1 MALMRQIFAA
11 IFLITVIVTLIAA
24 YFTFNQAN
32 NEERRLRNDI
42 QYRST
47 LLAESLRE
55 TVEPNFINK
64 SDKYL
69 QDVVERYANKE
80 RFAGLAIADNK
91 GNIIAV
97 SSTLPKEMPDATKIT
112 ADVMDSDQAN
122 GDFSTFKDKKMYI
135 FAVPL
140 HEDKSVVGSLMVVQN
155 AEYINTRL
163 NEIWRNTMIRLF
175 TQVLLLSIATI
186 LIIRWIIY
194 APIKNLVESIEVA
207 RLDNNPKSPNKIPT
221 YPFFQPLVREVNKIQ
236 RSLIEA
242 RSAASEEARLRL
254 EVLDSPWTSERLKEF
269 VKDTLKGRNIF
280 IVSNREPY
288 IHTKNGNKISYFFPA
303 SGMAT
308 AIEPIM
314 ESCGGTWIAHGSGNA
329 DKIAVDKGD
338 KIRVPPYE
346 PKYNLRRV
354 WLTENEEK
362 GYYYGFSNE
371 GLWPLCH
378 IAHTRPIFRKND
390 WEEYRKVNGKF
401 ARAVLEEIKK
411 ERQPIILIQDY
422 HFSLLPK
429 MIKKSR
435 PDAVIGLFWHIP
447 WPNSESFSI
456 CPFRKEILDGL
467 LGADLVAFHTQ
478 LHCNNFIDTIGR
490 ELESLIDFEQFAVTR
505 SGHTSFIKPFPI
517 SIAFTNGENGNPIAK
532 NNEILKNLNIK
543 GKYLGLGVDRLD
555 YTKGI
560 LERFRAIELF
570 LEKFPSYK
578 NEFTFIQIA
587 PPTRSKIKRYSD
599 FEKEVTEEAER
610 INSRFKSR
618 DWKPIILIKRRHS
631 HSELNVFYSR
641 ANICLVTSLHDGM
654 NLVAKEYIAAKDDE
668 KGVLILSQF
677 AGASR
682 ELKEAIIINPYNTEQ
697 VADTIKSALEMSEAE
712 QKKRMKKLRR
722 VIKNHNVY
730 RWSAELLR
738 TMANLE

>member
-1 MALMRQIFAA
+1 
-11 IFLITVIVTLIAA
+11 
-24 YFTFNQAN
+24 
-32 NEERRLRNDI
+32 
-42 QYRST
+42 
-47 LLAESLRE
+47 
-55 TVEPNFINK
+55 
-64 SDKYL
+64 
-69 QDVVERYANKE
+69 
-80 RFAGLAIADNK
+80 
-91 GNIIAV
+91 
-97 SSTLPKEMPDATKIT
+97 
-112 ADVMDSDQAN
+112 
-122 GDFSTFKDKKMYI
+122 
-135 FAVPL
+135 
-140 HEDKSVVGSLMVVQN
+140 
-155 AEYINTRL
+155 
-163 NEIWRNTMIRLF
+163 
-175 TQVLLLSIATI
+175 
-186 LIIRWIIY
+186 
-194 APIKNLVESIEVA
+194 
-207 RLDNNPKSPNKIPT
+207 
-221 YPFFQPLVREVNKIQ
+221 
-236 RSLIEA
+236 
-242 RSAASEEARLRL
+242 
-254 EVLDSPWTSERLKEF
+254 
-269 VKDTLKGRNIF
+269 
-280 IVSNREPY
+280 
-288 IHTKNGNKISYFFPA
+288 
-303 SGMAT
+303 
-308 AIEPIM
+308 
-314 ESCGGTWIAHGSGNA
+314 
-329 DKIAVDKGD
+329 
-338 KIRVPPYE
+338 
-346 PKYNLRRV
+346 
-354 WLTENEEK
+354 
-362 GYYYGFSNE
+362 
-371 GLWPLCH
+371 
-378 IAHTRPIFRKND
+378 
-390 WEEYRKVNGKF
+390 
-401 ARAVLEEIKK
+401 
-411 ERQPIILIQDY
+411 
-422 HFSLLPK
+422 

-682 ELKEAIIINPYNTEQ
+682 ELKEAIIVNPYNTEQ
-697 VADTIKSALEMSEAE
+697 VADTIKSGLEMSEAE